1 MLNPVLKAIII
12 EDEPKAAQLLELM
25 LIAVDPSTVVVD
37 ICYDLPSGVRSIKKL
52 KPDIIFLDIE
62 MPGYSGLRL
71 LEFFDKDE
79 VNFGIVFT
87 TAFNNYA
94 IKAFELSAIDYLLK
108 PLQEDKLLESINKFR
123 KRNVLSQ
130 PQQIAALKHNLQST
144 ENRKIAIPVANGL
157 EIIKVHDLVYFEA
170 EGSYTKIHIRQQQPI
185 LVSKKLKYF
194 EDLLLED
201 PMFIRCH
208 RSYMVN
214 LQSIKKFVKSDGGNL
229 ILEDGK
235 VLPISVEKVEEIVT
249 ALNQLSH

>member
-25 LIAVDPSTVVVD
+25 LIAVDPNTVVVD

-52 KPDIIFLDIE
+52 KPDIVFLDIE

-123 KRNVLSQ
+123 KRNAVSQ
-130 PQQIAALKHNLQST
+130 TQQIAALKQNLQST

-157 EIIKVHDLVYFEA
+157 EIIKLHDLVYFEA
-170 EGSYTKIHIRQQQPI
+170 EGSYTKIHIRQQQAL

-194 EDLLLED
+194 EDLLGDD

-229 ILEDGK
+229 ILEDGRT
-235 VLPISVEKVEEIVT
+235 LPISIEKVEEIVA
-249 ALNQLSH
+249 ALNKLSH

>member
-1 MLNPVLKAIII
+1 MVLPVLKAIII

-25 LIAVDPSTVVVD
+25 LIAVDPQTVVAD

-62 MPGYSGLRL
+62 MPSYSGLRL

-79 VNFGIVFT
+79 VNFGIIFT

-94 IKAFELSAIDYLLK
+94 IKAFELSAVDYLLK
-108 PLQEDKLLESINKFR
+108 PLQEDKLLEAINKFR
-123 KRNVLSQ
+123 KRSASSQ
-130 PQQIAALKHNLQST
+130 SQQIAALKQNLQST
-144 ENRKIAIPVANGL
+144 ENRKMAIPVANGL
-157 EIIKVHDLVYFEA
+157 EIVKVHDLVYFEA
-170 EGSYTKIHIRQQQPI
+170 EGSYTKIHIKHQQPI

-194 EDLLLED
+194 EDLLTED

-208 RSYMVN
+208 RSYIVN
-214 LQSIKKFVKSDGGNL
+214 LQSIKKFVKSDGGTL

-235 VLPISVEKVEEIVT
+235 TLPISLDKVDEIVT
-249 ALNQLSH
+249 ALNKLSF